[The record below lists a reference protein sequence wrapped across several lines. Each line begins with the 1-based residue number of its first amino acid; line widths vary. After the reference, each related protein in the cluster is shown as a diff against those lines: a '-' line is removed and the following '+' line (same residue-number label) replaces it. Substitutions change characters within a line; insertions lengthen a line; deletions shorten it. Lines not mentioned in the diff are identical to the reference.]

1 MSEKVQVSAQFLIK
15 TVVDIEVTKDNLH
28 IINQA
33 IFKNGCCIYHAS
45 DTELFEFLTIKA
57 AVPGELLSNIKIT
70 AVDLIKI
77 KES

>member
-1 MSEKVQVSAQFLIK
+1 MNTKVLVSAQFLIK

-33 IFKNGCCIYHAS
+33 LFKNGCCIYHAS

-57 AVPGELLSNIKIT
+57 AVPGEHLSHIEIIDVNLL
-70 AVDLIKI
+70 
-77 KES
+77 